1 MSRKFSKRVSH
12 WQKAGIATSVCLLLT
27 ACSLPVLSPPAPTH
41 CVNLEQSFLPQKT
54 LNNIPVPLFNHALS
68 HQKHLIARYQNL
80 GNNKGAVFTL
90 WDTKTGKLLQSKT
103 IENFKELSNQT
114 RLHFSPQDQFVY
126 LEGISDGIPFWHL
139 QTNSLINSACTTA
152 MGVTRVT
159 FSDDETVAFSNT
171 ADGYQSL
178 CYTRKAQA
186 LVNFPQVGGEVFL
199 FDPKKKHLYANF
211 FVTRESDRQDLLF
224 ALEKKPKP
232 PVSIYHSPLD
242 KPPYDPD
249 STDSFATLML
259 GTPPKHQLLV
269 AKSTG
274 TALKLEHWDYQ
285 QTPAKPLYQH
295 TLHVPEL
302 GASAKNIAIYENFR
316 KSPDDQFAAFLSK
329 SGLLAVFAIQSGK
342 LQWKTQLPIRHDEHD
357 AYNYSFNRELIDA
370 TSAPLAIEQDTPN
383 ALLLFDWSTGKQRT
397 LSIPETFGSIQKRY
411 DNYLLIESAYKN
423 GERLSNQ
430 VLLLD
435 WQTGA
440 QRIITP
446 PKNMSLSIFNQGIP
460 NRPELL
466 FTSKWHRSNARAMWL
481 YNWQKHTSQ
490 HFELPFLEN
499 NNWGFTYLNLAKG
512 QHALFSTR
520 HFQHTERD
528 HLHLYNMD
536 TKKHQ
541 ALLAVD
547 HLLETWRNDD
557 EATDP
562 ELRTLTYDQQKQQTR
577 FCHFSLQGI

>member
-1 MSRKFSKRVSH
+1 MRYSDSMKRLIRTGIFRVSS
-12 WQKAGIATSVCLLLT
+12 ILLLITLTT
-27 ACSLPVLSPPAPTH
+27 APRASETPH
-41 CVNLEQSFLPQKT
+41 CVTLEHSSLTEQAGDEPPFPA
-54 LNNIPVPLFNHALS
+54 INHALS
-68 HQKHLIARYQNL
+68 HDKKHIASYQHFDSDQR
-80 GNNKGAVFTL
+80 AVFKL
-90 WDTKTGKLLQSKT
+90 WDTQTGKLIQSKT
-103 IENFKELSNQT
+103 ANHFEERSHQT

-126 LEGISDGIPFWHL
+126 MKGMSDGIPFWHL
-139 QTNSLINSACTTA
+139 ESDHFIRSTCETG
-152 MGVTRVT
+152 MGVAEIQ
-159 FSDDETVAFSNT
+159 FNNDETVVFSDT
-171 ADGYQSL
+171 FDRFQSL
-178 CYTRKAQA
+178 CYTRKTQA
-186 LVNFPQVGGEVFL
+186 LVNLPQVGGGAFL
-199 FDPKKKHLYANF
+199 FAPKEKHLYANF
-211 FVTRESDRQDLLF
+211 VVTKESEYQALLTV
-224 ALEKKPKP
+224 LDNGNNPH
-232 PVSIYHSPLD
+232 VSLYRAPLD

-249 STDSFATLML
+249 STDSFDTLIL
-259 GTPPKHQLLV
+259 GTPPQHRVLI
-269 AKSTG
+269 AKSEG
-274 TALKLEHWDYQ
+274 AALKLEYWDYQ

-295 TLHVPEL
+295 TLHIPEL
-302 GASAKNIAIYENFR
+302 GASAINIAPYESFR
-316 KSPDDQFAAFLSK
+316 KSPDEQFAAFLSK

-357 AYNYSFNRELIDA
+357 TYNYAFSRHLKKGKS
-370 TSAPLAIEQDTPN
+370 TPLAIEQDAPN
-383 ALLLFDWSTGKQRT
+383 ALLLFDWQTGKQRT

-411 DNYLLIESAYKN
+411 DNYLLIESAYEN
-423 GERLSNQ
+423 GERLSENI
-430 VLLLD
+430 LLLD
-435 WQTGA
+435 WQTGT

-446 PKNMSLSIFNQGIP
+446 PKNMSLSIFNQHIP

-466 FTSKWHRSNARAMWL
+466 FTSKWHRSNAKAMWL

-557 EATDP
+557 ETTDP